1 MLVSGPSHTI
11 PYPIIWGCRQAK
23 SHMMAYDKQLT
34 NFTLMYDEKDYLVNG
49 HEEVDPHNIYLY
61 IHYNVISLRAL

>member
-1 MLVSGPSHTI
+1 MEQDKYANRDCMNVGKWTKLCHTI
-11 PYPIIWGCRQAK
+11 PYIWGCRQAK

-49 HEEVDPHNIYLY
+49 
-61 IHYNVISLRAL
+61 A

>member
-1 MLVSGPSHTI
+1 MLVSGPSHTM
-11 PYPIIWGCRQAK
+11 PYHLGMQAK

-49 HEEVDPHNIYLY
+49 
-61 IHYNVISLRAL
+61 A